1 MHRRS
6 AYRRRAPRL
15 GGGRVLP
22 ALRRALLGER
32 GRDVGEHLAERLRDA
47 AGGRRADGGVLRGL
61 RVVLVVRGADRSDL
75 LLPAGLVDLQDLL
88 EVGLDDVELRLEVV
102 VREVDV
108 LGMAEVYEATDIIN
122 RRKVAIKMIREDV
135 MKNPINLRRFQNEA
149 TIASSLNHPNIVKV
163 FNHGTIEGRPY
174 IANEYVRGQTMKDML
189 DFRTSIPIA
198 EAVSYMLQLTSALF
212 YAHQHNIIHRDIKP
226 QNIYVMPDG
235 TIKLGDFGIAQAEG
249 MDDSFTK
256 TSEIVGSVH
265 YLAPEI
271 SQGKPASIQS
281 DIYAAG
287 VTFYELLTGHV
298 PFDKDTPVNVAVAHV
313 KEKFP
318 LVKKYVPNCPKE
330 IEKIIA
336 NATKKRLSDRYKGAD
351 EFYDD
356 LLEIRNH
363 PELLKEKKPLISRI
377 FGFK

>member
-1 MHRRS
+1 MS
-6 AYRRRAPRL
+6 TIKI
-15 GGGRVLP
+15 
-22 ALRRALLGER
+22 
-32 GRDVGEHLAERLRDA
+32 
-47 AGGRRADGGVLRGL
+47 
-61 RVVLVVRGADRSDL
+61 GA
-75 LLPAGLVDLQDLL
+75 LVD
-88 EVGLDDVELRLEVV
+88 GRY
-102 VREVDV
+102 RINARIGHG
-108 LGMAEVYEATDIIN
+108 GMAEVYEATDIIN
-122 RRKVAIKMIREDV
+122 KRKVAIKMIREDV
-135 MKNPINLRRFQNEA
+135 MVNPINLRRFQNEA
-149 TIASSLNHPNIVKV
+149 TIASSLSHPNIVKV

-174 IANEYVRGQTMKDML
+174 IANEYVKGQTMKDML
-189 DFRTSIPIA
+189 DFRASIPVA
-198 EAVSYMLQLTSALF
+198 EAVGYMLQLTSALF

-235 TIKLGDFGIAQAEG
+235 TIKLGDFGIAQAG
-249 MDDSFTK
+249 GVDDSFTK

-318 LVKKYVPNCPKE
+318 PVKKYVPNCPKE

-336 NATKKRLSDRYKGAD
+336 NATRKRLGDRYKGAD

-356 LLEIRNH
+356 LLEISKH

>member
-1 MHRRS
+1 MS
-6 AYRRRAPRL
+6 TIKI
-15 GGGRVLP
+15 G
-22 ALRRALLGER
+22 
-32 GRDVGEHLAERLRDA
+32 
-47 AGGRRADGGVLRGL
+47 
-61 RVVLVVRGADRSDL
+61 S
-75 LLPAGLVDLQDLL
+75 LVDGRYRI
-88 EVGLDDVELRLEVV
+88 EARIGHG
-102 VREVDV
+102 
-108 LGMAEVYEATDIIN
+108 GMAEVYEATDIIN
-122 RRKVAIKMIREDV
+122 KRKVAIKMIREDV
-135 MKNPINLRRFQNEA
+135 MRNPINLRRFQNEA

-174 IANEYVRGQTMKDML
+174 IANEYIRGQTMKDML

-226 QNIYVMPDG
+226 QNIFVMPDG
-235 TIKLGDFGIAQAEG
+235 TIKLGDFGIAQAGG

-281 DIYAAG
+281 DIYATG

-298 PFDKDTPVNVAVAHV
+298 PFDKDTPVNVAVAHI

-318 LVKKYVPNCPKE
+318 PVKKYVPNCPKE

-336 NATKKRLSDRYKGAD
+336 NATKKRLSERYKGAD

-356 LLEIRNH
+356 LLELSKK
-363 PELLKEKKPLISRI
+363 PEILKEKKPLLSRI

>member
-1 MHRRS
+1 MS
-6 AYRRRAPRL
+6 TIKI
-15 GGGRVLP
+15 
-22 ALRRALLGER
+22 
-32 GRDVGEHLAERLRDA
+32 
-47 AGGRRADGGVLRGL
+47 
-61 RVVLVVRGADRSDL
+61 GA
-75 LLPAGLVDLQDLL
+75 LVDGRYRI
-88 EVGLDDVELRLEVV
+88 EARIGHG
-102 VREVDV
+102 
-108 LGMAEVYEATDIIN
+108 GMAEVYEATDIIN

-235 TIKLGDFGIAQAEG
+235 TIKLGDFGIAQAG
-249 MDDSFTK
+249 GVDDSFTK

-318 LVKKYVPNCPKE
+318 PVKKYVPNCPKE

-336 NATKKRLSDRYKGAD
+336 NATRKRLSDRYKGAD

-356 LLEIRNH
+356 LYEISKH
-363 PELLKEKKPLISRI
+363 PEILKEKKPLISRI

>member
-1 MHRRS
+1 MS
-6 AYRRRAPRL
+6 TIKI
-15 GGGRVLP
+15 
-22 ALRRALLGER
+22 
-32 GRDVGEHLAERLRDA
+32 
-47 AGGRRADGGVLRGL
+47 
-61 RVVLVVRGADRSDL
+61 GA
-75 LLPAGLVDLQDLL
+75 LVD
-88 EVGLDDVELRLEVV
+88 GRY
-102 VREVDV
+102 RISARIGHG
-108 LGMAEVYEATDIIN
+108 GMAEVYEATDIIN
-122 RRKVAIKMIREDV
+122 KRKVAIKMIREDV
-135 MKNPINLRRFQNEA
+135 MKNPINLKRFRNEA
-149 TIASSLNHPNIVKV
+149 TIASSLSHPNIVKV
-163 FNHGTIEGRPY
+163 YYHGTIEGRPY
-174 IANEYVRGQTMKDML
+174 IANEYVKGQTMKDML
-189 DFRTSIPIA
+189 DFRSAIPIS

-249 MDDSFTK
+249 IDDSLTK

-281 DIYAAG
+281 DIYSAG

-318 LVKKYVPNCPKE
+318 PVRKYLPSCPKE

-336 NATKKRLSDRYKGAD
+336 NATKKRLSERYKGAD
-351 EFYDD
+351 QFYDD
-356 LLEIRNH
+356 LLELTKN
-363 PELLKEKKPLISRI
+363 PSVLKEKKPLLARI

>member
-1 MHRRS
+1 MS
-6 AYRRRAPRL
+6 TIKI
-15 GGGRVLP
+15 
-22 ALRRALLGER
+22 
-32 GRDVGEHLAERLRDA
+32 
-47 AGGRRADGGVLRGL
+47 
-61 RVVLVVRGADRSDL
+61 GA
-75 LLPAGLVDLQDLL
+75 LVD
-88 EVGLDDVELRLEVV
+88 GRY
-102 VREVDV
+102 RISARIGHG
-108 LGMAEVYEATDIIN
+108 GMAEVYEANDIIN
-122 RRKVAIKMIREDV
+122 KRKVAIKMIREDV

-149 TIASSLNHPNIVKV
+149 TIASSLSHPNIVKV
-163 FNHGTIEGRPY
+163 YNHGTIEGRPY
-174 IANEYVRGQTMKDML
+174 IANEYVKGQTMKDLL
-189 DFRTSIPIA
+189 DFRSAIPVA

-249 MDDSFTK
+249 IDDGLTK
-256 TSEIVGSVH
+256 PSEIVGSVH

-281 DIYAAG
+281 DIYSAG
-287 VTFYELLTGHV
+287 VTFYEMLTGHV

-318 LVKKYVPNCPKE
+318 PVKKYLPTCPKE

-336 NATKKRLSDRYKGAD
+336 NATKKRLVERYKSAD
-351 EFYDD
+351 EFYND
-356 LLEIRNH
+356 LLELNKN
-363 PELLKEKKPLISRI
+363 PSVLKEKKPLLARI

>member
-1 MHRRS
+1 MS
-6 AYRRRAPRL
+6 TIKI
-15 GGGRVLP
+15 G
-22 ALRRALLGER
+22 
-32 GRDVGEHLAERLRDA
+32 
-47 AGGRRADGGVLRGL
+47 
-61 RVVLVVRGADRSDL
+61 S
-75 LLPAGLVDLQDLL
+75 LVDGRYRI
-88 EVGLDDVELRLEVV
+88 EARIGHG
-102 VREVDV
+102 
-108 LGMAEVYEATDIIN
+108 GMAEVYEATDIIN
-122 RRKVAIKMIREDV
+122 KRKVAIKMIREDV
-135 MKNPINLRRFQNEA
+135 MRNPINLRRFQNEA

-163 FNHGTIEGRPY
+163 YNHGTIEGRPY
-174 IANEYVRGQTMKDML
+174 IANEYIRGQTMKDML

-226 QNIYVMPDG
+226 QNIFVMPDG

-281 DIYAAG
+281 DIYATG

-298 PFDKDTPVNVAVAHV
+298 PFDKDTPVNVAVAHI

-318 LVKKYVPNCPKE
+318 PVKKYVPTCPKE

-336 NATKKRLSDRYKGAD
+336 NATRKRLSERYKGAD

-356 LLEIRNH
+356 LLEISKK
-363 PELLKEKKPLISRI
+363 PEILKEKKPFLARL

>member
-1 MHRRS
+1 
-6 AYRRRAPRL
+6 
-15 GGGRVLP
+15 
-22 ALRRALLGER
+22 
-32 GRDVGEHLAERLRDA
+32 
-47 AGGRRADGGVLRGL
+47 
-61 RVVLVVRGADRSDL
+61 
-75 LLPAGLVDLQDLL
+75 
-88 EVGLDDVELRLEVV
+88 
-102 VREVDV
+102 
-108 LGMAEVYEATDIIN
+108 MAEVYEATDIIN
-122 RRKVAIKMIREDV
+122 KRKVAIKMIREDV

-174 IANEYVRGQTMKDML
+174 IANEYVRGQSMKDML

-318 LVKKYVPNCPKE
+318 PVKKYVPNCPKE

-336 NATKKRLSDRYKGAD
+336 NATRKRLSDRYKGAD

-356 LLEIRNH
+356 LYEISKH
-363 PELLKEKKPLISRI
+363 PEILKEKKPLISRI

>member
-1 MHRRS
+1 MS
-6 AYRRRAPRL
+6 TIKI
-15 GGGRVLP
+15 
-22 ALRRALLGER
+22 
-32 GRDVGEHLAERLRDA
+32 
-47 AGGRRADGGVLRGL
+47 
-61 RVVLVVRGADRSDL
+61 GA
-75 LLPAGLVDLQDLL
+75 LVDGRYRI
-88 EVGLDDVELRLEVV
+88 EARIGHG
-102 VREVDV
+102 
-108 LGMAEVYEATDIIN
+108 GMAEVYEATDIIN
-122 RRKVAIKMIREDV
+122 KRKVAIKMIREDV

-174 IANEYVRGQTMKDML
+174 IANEYVRGQSMKDML

-281 DIYAAG
+281 DIYATG

-298 PFDKDTPVNVAVAHV
+298 PFDKDTPVNVAVAHI

-336 NATKKRLSDRYKGAD
+336 NATKKRLSERYKGAD

-356 LLEIRNH
+356 LLAISKRPEI
-363 PELLKEKKPLISRI
+363 LKEKKPFLARI